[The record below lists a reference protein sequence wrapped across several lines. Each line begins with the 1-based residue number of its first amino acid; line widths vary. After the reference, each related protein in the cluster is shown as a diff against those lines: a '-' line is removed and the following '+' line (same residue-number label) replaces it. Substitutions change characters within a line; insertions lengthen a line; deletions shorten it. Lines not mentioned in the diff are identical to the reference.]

1 MWFKGEIKMNSKNEI
16 KNKILFMLKNITN
29 ESEKK
34 YITDNE
40 YVKDILSSLEYVN
53 LLVQIEDEFKITVY
67 DDFFAELT
75 VDEITEL
82 ILKKICEK
90 RNEDEIIS
98 NTVHKIFGEEI

>member
-1 MWFKGEIKMNSKNEI
+1 MWFRGEIEMNSKNEI
-16 KNKILFMLKNITN
+16 KDKILFMLKNITN
-29 ESEKK
+29 EFEKK

-40 YVKDILSSLEYVN
+40 YVKNILSSLEYVN
-53 LLVQIEDEFKITVY
+53 LLVQIENEFKITAY
-67 DDFFAELT
+67 DDFFTELT
-75 VDEITEL
+75 IDELAEL